1 MQPKI
6 YGIQELGLQLVQ
18 FRVAETRSATGCRV
32 SLLLP
37 KPIEERRGLQAN
49 PDQARLGKAG
59 VRAPFCEPRIK
70 ESKMLWI
77 S

>member
-18 FRVAETRSATGCRV
+18 FRVAETAPLAAA

-59 VRAPFCEPRIK
+59 VRAPSCEPRIK
-70 ESKMLWI
+70 KSTT